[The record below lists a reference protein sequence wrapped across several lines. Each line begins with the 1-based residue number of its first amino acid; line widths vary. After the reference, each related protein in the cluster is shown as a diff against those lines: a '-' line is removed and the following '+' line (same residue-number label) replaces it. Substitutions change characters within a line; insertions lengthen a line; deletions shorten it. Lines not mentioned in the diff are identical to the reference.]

1 MRKPLQILL
10 SLVLGPALLLA
21 QGTFKVSGRVTDT
34 NGEPLIG
41 ASVVIRTLNTGAPSD
56 MDGKY
61 SFEIPKEIA
70 KGQRVELSASFVNYK
85 KKTVIVTLG
94 GNNISENFEL
104 TEDVFQSEE
113 VVVTGIASKT
123 SKSIAEISVGRVSAA
138 TLQQVNTYGTLSQLV
153 GGKVAGVQLTTSSG
167 NVGSGW
173 RFMVRGGGGLNGD
186 GQPIIYVDGVRLD
199 NQEVIGFAVGGQG
212 ISTLANLNTN
222 DIDKIEFLKGPAAAS
237 MYGANGSNGVVL
249 ITTKTGKLTQQLGA
263 GIAVDYRFN
272 YGYNE
277 KIYTYD
283 YKNFETV
290 QTWVI
295 KDPATKELTREDKL
309 NSQFK
314 VGPIREHFISATGG
328 NNVMKYYSSFEN
340 RAEDGIMNGTSG
352 NRSTVRLNLSAFPS
366 EDVTLKLSTGYVKN
380 KYNRPN
386 NDNII
391 YGALGNTILDF
402 RPFAF
407 VKEVDLY
414 KFSDNHD
421 ISQFIG
427 SLNMN
432 YRPME
437 NLEVNAGVGID
448 NSSWRQVR
456 LFPYGVNFGGLITAG
471 QKSIYERFNT
481 QLTYDFNAGYS
492 YELFDMIDVRS
503 VVGGQFF
510 DRRNKSTNITGETFT
525 SDLITTLGAAGKI
538 AGYGEGFDHRRDG
551 GIYTEHS
558 FNYLDQYFLT
568 LGLRKDYASSLGENA
583 PSIMYPKASLAV
595 RLDRY
600 DFTPS
605 FFNLLKFRTA
615 YGESGVLPGLLD
627 GIPLLYAAEAGGYGA
642 GAVISVIGNPD
653 IQPERVKEFEIGL
666 DAELLGDISLELTY
680 YIQKATNS
688 IVGKVNAP
696 STGLTASTQPFNVGA
711 VDASGFEAL
720 LQYSPIRSA
729 EYDLDL
735 SLIWNYQ
742 QNEVK
747 DLGGA
752 QPIYSINNVI
762 HVGKPK
768 YQFYTYTSTGPTFNA
783 TTNVYT
789 GSVRSVDRV
798 DLGNPVPN
806 HTGSFT
812 VNFRFLKNFNFYAF
826 SEWSIGNKIF
836 NNTQLFANRRG
847 NGTEYN
853 EMNALLGLAPI
864 VTANATTGL
873 PSSNPTV
880 TPLTPGTPEY
890 IALAEKF
897 AKLDWRYAGNY
908 IEDADYLIIRE
919 VSLSYNLSDLL
930 SEFSITKYLKAL
942 SVGVSVHNL
951 ARITKYSGSD
961 VELNYTG
968 SRTIARGNDFLTL
981 QSPRTVNFWVRMG
994 L

>member
-10 SLVLGPALLLA
+10 FLVLGPALVLA

-41 ASVVIRTLNTGAPSD
+41 ASVVIRALNTGAPSD

-70 KGQRVELSASFVNYK
+70 KSQRVELSASFVNYK
-85 KKTVIVTLG
+85 KKTVTVTLG
-94 GNNISENFEL
+94 GNDISENFEL

-138 TLQQVNTYGTLSQLV
+138 ALQQVNTYGTLSQLV
-153 GGKVAGVQLTTSSG
+153 AGKVAGVQLTTSSG

-249 ITTKTGKLTQQLGA
+249 ITTKSGKLTQQVGA
-263 GIAVDYRFN
+263 GIAIDYRFN
-272 YGYNE
+272 YGFNE
-277 KIYTYD
+277 KLYTYD

-295 KDPATKELTREDKL
+295 KDPATKELTREDKI

-314 VGPIREHFISATGG
+314 VGPIREHFISAVGG

-340 RAEDGIMNGTSG
+340 RMEDGIMNGTSG
-352 NRSTVRLNLSAFPS
+352 NRNTVRLNLSAFPS
-366 EDVTLKLSTGYVKN
+366 EDVTLKLSTGYIKN

-414 KFSDNHD
+414 KFQDNHD

-432 YRPME
+432 YRPIE

-456 LFPYGVNFGGLITAG
+456 LFPYGVNFGGLIKEG

-492 YELFDMIDVRS
+492 YELFDMINVRS

-510 DRRNKSTNITGETFT
+510 DRTNKSTNVTGETFT

-538 AGYGEGFDHRRDG
+538 SGYGEGFSHLRDG

-558 FNYLDQYFLT
+558 LNYLDQYFLT
-568 LGLRKDYASSLGENA
+568 LGLRKDYASSLGANA
-583 PSIMYPKASLAV
+583 PSIIYPKASLAV
-595 RLDRY
+595 RLDKY
-600 DFTPS
+600 DFTPTI
-605 FFNLLKFRTA
+605 FQLLKLRAA

-653 IQPERVKEFEIGL
+653 IQPERVKEFEIGV
-666 DAELLGDISLELTY
+666 DAELLDDISLEFTY

-720 LQYSPIRSA
+720 LQYSPIRSVD
-729 EYDLDL
+729 YDLNM

-742 QNEVK
+742 TNEVK

-768 YQFYTYTSTGPTFNA
+768 YQFYTYNSTGPTFNA

-789 GSVRSVDRV
+789 GSVRSTDRV

-812 VNFRFLKNFNFYAF
+812 VNFKFLKNFNLYAF
-826 SEWSIGNKIF
+826 SEWAIGNKIF

-864 VTANATTGL
+864 VAANTSLGL
-873 PSSNPTV
+873 PSSNPSV

-919 VSLSYNLSDLL
+919 VSLSYDLKDIL
-930 SEFSITKYLKAL
+930 SEFATTKYLKGL
-942 SVGVSVHNL
+942 TVGVSVHNL

-981 QSPRTVNFWVRMG
+981 QTPRTVNFWVRIG

>member
-10 SLVLGPALLLA
+10 FLILGPALLLA

-41 ASVVIRTLNTGAPSD
+41 ASVIIKTLNTGAAAD
-56 MDGKY
+56 LDGKY

-85 KKTVIVTLG
+85 KKTVTVTLN
-94 GNNISENFEL
+94 GNDITQNFEL

-113 VVVTGIASKT
+113 MVVTGIASKT

-138 TLQQVNTYGTLSQLV
+138 ALQQVNTYGTLSQLV
-153 GGKVAGVQLTTSSG
+153 AGKVAGVQLTTSSG

-249 ITTKTGKLTQQLGA
+249 ITTKSGKLTQQVGA

-272 YGYNE
+272 YGFNE
-277 KIYTYD
+277 KLYTYD

-295 KDPATKELTREDKL
+295 KDPATKELTRVDKL

-314 VGPIREHFISATGG
+314 VGPIREHFISAVGG

-340 RAEDGIMNGTSG
+340 RMEDGIMNGTSG
-352 NRSTVRLNLSAFPS
+352 NRNTVRLNLSAFPS
-366 EDVTLKLSTGYVKN
+366 EDVTLKLSTGYIKN

-407 VKEVDLY
+407 VNEVDLY
-414 KFSDNHD
+414 KFQDNHD

-432 YRPME
+432 YRPLE

-456 LFPYGVNFGGLITAG
+456 LFPYGVNFGLIKEG
-471 QKSIYERFNT
+471 QKSIFERFNT
-481 QLTYDFNAGYS
+481 QLTYDFKAAYL
-492 YELFDMIDVRS
+492 YQLFDVINVRS

-510 DRRNKSTNITGETFT
+510 DRTNKSTNVTGETFT

-538 AGYGEGFDHRRDG
+538 SGYGEGFSHLRDG

-568 LGLRKDYASSLGENA
+568 LGLRKDYASSLGANA
-583 PSIMYPKASLAV
+583 PSIIYPKASLAV
-595 RLDRY
+595 RLDKD
-600 DFTPS
+600 DFTPT
-605 FFNLLKFRTA
+605 FFQLLKFRAA

-627 GIPLLYAAEAGGYGA
+627 GIPLLYAAEAGGYGS

-653 IQPERVKEFEIGL
+653 IQPERVKEFEFGV
-666 DAELLGDISLELTY
+666 DAELLDDISLEFTY

-711 VDASGFEAL
+711 VDASGFETL
-720 LQYSPIRSA
+720 LQYSPIRSVD
-729 EYDLDL
+729 YDLNM

-742 QNEVK
+742 TNEVK

-762 HVGKPK
+762 HVDKPK
-768 YQFYTYTSTGPTFNA
+768 YQFYTYNSTGPTYNA
-783 TTNVYT
+783 TTKVYT
-789 GSVRSVDRV
+789 GSVRSTDRV

-812 VNFRFLKNFNFYAF
+812 VNFKFLKNFNLYAF
-826 SEWSIGNKIF
+826 SEWAIGNKIF

-864 VTANATTGL
+864 VAANTALGL
-873 PSSNPTV
+873 PSSNPAV
-880 TPLTPGTPEY
+880 TPLAPGTPEY

-919 VSLSYNLSDLL
+919 VSLSYDLKDIL
-930 SEFSITKYLKAL
+930 SEFATTKYLKAL
-942 SVGVSVHNL
+942 TVGVSVHNL

-981 QSPRTVNFWVRMG
+981 QTPRTVNFWVRIG

>member
-1 MRKPLQILL
+1 MRKVIL
-10 SLVLGPALLLA
+10 SLFFLVIIPSFILG
-21 QGTFKVSGRVTDT
+21 QGTFKVKGKVTDAKL
-34 NGEPLIG
+34 GEPLIG
-41 ASVVIRTLNTGAPSD
+41 ANVILKPLNLGAVTD
-56 MDGKY
+56 INGDY
-61 SFEIPKEIA
+61 SFDVSTSLA
-70 KGQRVELSASFVNYK
+70 KGQAGELTASYINYK
-85 KKTVIVTLG
+85 KMTVKVVLDG
-94 GNNISENFEL
+94 ANITQNFALE
-104 TEDVFQSEE
+104 EDIFQSDEI
-113 VVVTGIASKT
+113 VVTGIASKT
-123 SKSIAEISVGRVSAA
+123 SKSVAEIAVGRVSASD
-138 TLQQVNTYGTLSQLV
+138 LQEINTYGGLSQLV

-173 RFMVRGGGGLNGD
+173 RFYVRGGGGLNGD
-186 GQPIIYVDGVRLD
+186 GQPIIYVDGVRMD
-199 NQEVIGFAVGGQG
+199 NQEVIGYAVGGQG

-249 ITTKTGKLTQQLGA
+249 ITTKTGKLTQQIGA

-272 YGYNE
+272 YGFNE
-277 KIYTYD
+277 KLYTYD
-283 YKNFETV
+283 YANFETV
-290 QTWVI
+290 QTWVA
-295 KDPATKELTREDKL
+295 DPVTKELSRVDKL

-314 VGPIREHFISATGG
+314 VGPIREHFVSAVGG
-328 NNVMKYYSSFEN
+328 NNIMKYYSSFEN
-340 RAEDGIMNGTSG
+340 RIEDGIMNGTSG
-352 NRSTVRLNLSAFPS
+352 NRNTVRLNLTAFPS
-366 EDVTLKLSTGYVKN
+366 ENVTLKLSTGYVKN

-414 KFSDNHD
+414 KFNDNHD

-437 NLEVNAGVGID
+437 DLDINAGVGID

-456 LFPYGVNFGGLITAG
+456 LFPFGVNFGGLITAG
-471 QKSIYERFNT
+471 QKSIFERFNT

-492 YELFDMIDVRS
+492 FQLFDMINIRS
-503 VVGGQFF
+503 VIGGQFF
-510 DRRNKSTNITGETFT
+510 DRTNKSTNIIGESFT

-538 AGYGEGFDHRRDG
+538 AGYGEGFSHLRDG

-558 FNYLDQYFLT
+558 FNYEDQYFLT
-568 LGLRKDYASSLGENA
+568 LGIRKDFASSLGENA
-583 PSIMYPKASLAV
+583 PSIVYPKASFAV
-595 RLDRY
+595 RLDKY

-605 FFNLLKFRTA
+605 FFNLLKLRAA

-653 IQPERVKEFEIGL
+653 IQPERVKEFEFGM
-666 DAELLGDISLELTY
+666 DTELFNNISLEFTY

-711 VDASGFEAL
+711 VDASGFETL
-720 LQYSPIRSA
+720 LQYSPLRTND
-729 EYDLDL
+729 YDLKM

-742 QNEVK
+742 TNEVK

-752 QPIYSINNVI
+752 QPIYSVNNVI

-768 YQFYTYTSTGPTFNA
+768 YQFYTYNSTGPTFNA

-812 VNFRFLKNFNFYAF
+812 LNFRFMKNFNLYAF
-826 SEWSIGNKIF
+826 SEWAIGNKIF

-847 NGTEYN
+847 NGTAYN

-864 VTANATTGL
+864 VTANATLGL
-873 PSSNPTV
+873 PSSNPVV

-919 VSLSYNLSDLL
+919 VSLSYDFSDIL
-930 SEFSITKYLKAL
+930 SEFDITRYLKAL
-942 SVGVSVHNL
+942 SVGISVRNL

-968 SRTIARGNDFLTL
+968 ARTIARGNDFLTL
-981 QSPRTVNFWVRMG
+981 QSPRTINFWFRIG

>member
-1 MRKPLQILL
+1 MKKPLLFFL
-10 SLVLGPALLLA
+10 FLLLISNFVSA
-21 QGTFKVSGRVTDT
+21 QTTFKVTGRVTDT
-34 NGEPLIG
+34 KTGEPLIG
-41 ASVVIRTLNTGAPSD
+41 ASVVLKLFNVGSATDFNGN
-56 MDGKY
+56 Y
-61 SFEIPKEIA
+61 SFEVPLDQA
-70 KGQRVELSASFVNYK
+70 KGQTSQLTTSYVGYK
-85 KKTVIVTLG
+85 KKSVGVVLN
-94 GNNISENFEL
+94 GNAITQNFVL
-104 TEDVFQSEE
+104 DEDIFQNEE
-113 VVVTGIASKT
+113 IVVTGIASKT
-123 SKSIAEISVGRVSAA
+123 SKATAEIAVGRVSAA
-138 TLQQVNTYGTLSQLV
+138 ELQQVNTYAGLSQLV

-173 RFMVRGGGGLNGD
+173 RFQVRGGGGLNGD
-186 GQPIIYVDGVRLD
+186 GQPIIYVDGVRMD
-199 NQEVIGFAVGGQG
+199 NQEVIGYAVGGQG

-249 ITTKTGKLTQQLGA
+249 ITTKTGKLTQQIGS

-272 YGYNE
+272 YGINE
-277 KIYTYD
+277 KLYTYKYD
-283 YKNFETV
+283 NIETV
-290 QTWVI
+290 QTWVA
-295 KDPATKELTREDKL
+295 DPTTKELSRVDKV
-309 NSQFK
+309 NNQFK
-314 VGPIREHFISATGG
+314 VGPIREHFLSAAGG
-328 NNVMKYYSSFEN
+328 NNFMKYYSSFEN
-340 RAEDGIMNGTSG
+340 RMEDGIYPGNSG
-352 NRSTVRLNLSAFPS
+352 NRSTIRLNLTAFPS
-366 EDVTLKLSTGYVKN
+366 DIITLKLNTGYVKN
-380 KYNRPN
+380 KFDRPN

-391 YGALGNTILDF
+391 YGGLGNTLLDF

-407 VKEVDLY
+407 VKEEDIY
-414 KFSDNHD
+414 KFSDKHD

-432 YRPME
+432 YRPIE
-437 NLEVNAGVGID
+437 NLDVNAGIGID

-481 QLTYDFNAGYS
+481 QLTYDFNAGYN
-492 YELFDMIDVRS
+492 YQLFNMINVRS

-510 DRRNKSTNITGETFT
+510 DRTNKSTNVTGETFT

-538 AGYGEGFDHRRDG
+538 SGYGEGFSQTRDG
-551 GIYTEHS
+551 GIFTEHS
-558 FNYLDQYFLT
+558 FSYQDQYFLT
-568 LGLRKDYASSLGENA
+568 LGLRKDYASSLGANA
-583 PSIMYPKASLAV
+583 PSIIYPKASLAV
-595 RLDRY
+595 RLDKY
-600 DFTPS
+600 DFTPT
-605 FFNLLKFRTA
+605 FFKMLKLRAA

-653 IQPERVKEFEIGL
+653 IQPERVKEFEFGL
-666 DAELLGDISLELTY
+666 DTELLDNISLEFTY
-680 YIQKATNS
+680 YIQNATNS

-711 VDASGFEAL
+711 VKASGIEAL
-720 LQYSPIRSA
+720 LKYSPIRLNDY
-729 EYDLDL
+729 ELNL

-742 QNEVK
+742 KNEVK

-752 QPIYSINNVI
+752 QPIFSVNNVI
-762 HVGKPK
+762 DVGKPK
-768 YQFYTYTSTGPTFNA
+768 YEFFTYNSTGPTFNS

-789 GSVRSVDRV
+789 GSVRSTDRV

-806 HTGSFT
+806 HTGSLT
-812 VNFRFLKNFNFYAF
+812 IDFRFLKNFHFYAF
-826 SEWSIGNKIF
+826 SEWAIGNKIF

-853 EMNALLGLAPI
+853 RMNALLGLAPI
-864 VTANATTGL
+864 VTADVVKGL
-873 PSSNPTV
+873 PSSNPVV

-919 VSLSYNLSDLL
+919 VSLSYDFSDILRDYD
-930 SEFSITKYLKAL
+930 ITKYLKSL
-942 SVGVSVHNL
+942 SIGVSVHNL
-951 ARITKYSGSD
+951 ARFTKYSGPD

-981 QSPRTVNFWVRMG
+981 QTPRTVNFWFRLG